1 MPTRRDWLKNVVWTA
16 SAAGLALPAHL
27 LAQPA
32 GGKKVAFLVGVDKY
46 LKPGF
51 RALTCCERD
60 VVQLEGALREL
71 GFSQIEVLLGSG
83 TGTKRATKANIEQ
96 ALQNLVKQLGQDDL
110 IFVMLSGHGQQF
122 SQGGKT
128 QEDAFF
134 CPVDAVNRD
143 ATTLVSLSYV
153 TDEVLAN
160 NVGKRLVLVDACRD
174 APKDP
179 NKGAKG
185 IQGRQITLA
194 EDTGVFF
201 SCRAGQQSYTN
212 DELNHSLFTYCVLEA
227 LRGEGAVQGEVTWDG
242 MVSHVQSRMAMAD
255 MKQRVP
261 EGSLQ
266 SPISAGS
273 VDHTVLGR
281 VKSTGTPTRPK
292 PAETVGTKAG
302 EERDDN
308 GLKMKFVWC
317 PPGQF
322 TMGSPN
328 SEKDR
333 SSDEDQVQVTL
344 TKGFWIGK
352 YEVTQGEWER
362 VMDTTPWKGKSS
374 VKEGSRHSANYVSWE
389 EATAFV
395 AKLTTQERQAGRLPA
410 GSRYTLPTEAQWEYA
425 CRAGTQTAYGFGRD
439 ASRLSE
445 YDWWGGIIGDGSA
458 KTEQYAHEVGLK
470 KANAW
475 GLHDMHGNVGEWCR
489 DWYQETLPG
498 GADPERATQA
508 SRRVIRGGSWLNRAV
523 RCRAADR
530 ISGEPGIRSY
540 NLGFRV
546 VRSSEQ

>member
-71 GFSQIEVLLGSG
+71 EFSQIEVLLGSG

-96 ALQNLVKQLGQDDL
+96 ALQKLVQQLGQDDL
-110 IFVMLSGHGQQF
+110 IVVMLSGHGQQF

-242 MVSHVQSRMAMAD
+242 MVSHVKSRMAMAD

-281 VKSTGTPTRPK
+281 VKSTVK
-292 PAETVGTKAG
+292 TVGTKAG

-374 VKEGSRHSANYVSWE
+374 VKEGARYAATYVSWE
-389 EATAFV
+389 DATEFAT
-395 AKLTTQERQAGRLPA
+395 KLTTQERQAGRLPA
-410 GSRYTLPTEAQWEYA
+410 GWRYTLPTEAQWEYA
-425 CRAGTQTAYGFGRD
+425 CRAGTQTAYGFGSD
-439 ASRLSE
+439 ESRFSE
-445 YDWWGGIIGDGSA
+445 YAWWGGFTGDGNA

-475 GLHDMHGNVGEWCR
+475 GLHDVHGNVYEWCR

-498 GADPERATQA
+498 GVDPEHATQA
-508 SRRVIRGGSWLNRAV
+508 SFRVVRGGSWCYEEPT
-523 RCRAADR
+523 CRTADR
-530 ISGEPGIRSY
+530 GFDKPGIRDYS
-540 NLGFRV
+540 LGFRV
-546 VRSSEQ
+546 VRRSEQ